1 MENEELEID
10 LRRLMRAIWKK
21 MWLVILVTIVGGV
34 ISFLITFFFITPKY
48 ESSAMFYVNNNSLSV
63 GDVSLSMSSSDISAS
78 KSLVDSYIVI
88 LNARSTLNDVI
99 DYAEVDRTHVEVR
112 EMMEAEAVDST
123 EIFEVIIT
131 SPDPKEAKDIAD
143 AIAYI
148 LPKRISSIIEGTS
161 AKIVDAAVTPAK
173 PSSPS
178 YLKNTV
184 LGLIL
189 GMMLILG
196 MILLKEVFDVTIK
209 EEEDIE
215 QISKYPILA
224 SVPDMMSSSKSGGY
238 YTKEKKKAKKSILG
252 TTDETFFVGS
262 NVSFAASEAYKLLR
276 TKIEFSFTDQKK
288 CYVIGVSSALAG
300 EGKSVTS
307 SNLAYTLAQLG
318 KRVLLIDCDMR
329 KPTISSKLHIKKTP
343 GLSNYLTKNIDISE
357 IIQTYTDKAE
367 KVSFNVIASGN
378 NPPNPVELLSS
389 ERMQNTIEV
398 LKGFCDYI
406 ILDLPPITEVSD
418 AMAVSK
424 FTDGTLLAVR
434 QNYCNRVVLSS
445 ALRQFEFVDAK
456 ILGIVVTCARESSG
470 YYSKKYK
477 KYYYTRSDS

>member
-1 MENEELEID
+1 M
-10 LRRLMRAIWKK
+10 
-21 MWLVILVTIVGGV
+21 LV
-34 ISFLITFFFITPKY
+34 
-48 ESSAMFYVNNNSLSV
+48 
-63 GDVSLSMSSSDISAS
+63 
-78 KSLVDSYIVI
+78 
-88 LNARSTLNDVI
+88 
-99 DYAEVDRTHVEVR
+99 
-112 EMMEAEAVDST
+112 
-123 EIFEVIIT
+123 
-131 SPDPKEAKDIAD
+131 
-143 AIAYI
+143 
-148 LPKRISSIIEGTS
+148 
-161 AKIVDAAVTPAK
+161 
-173 PSSPS
+173 
-178 YLKNTV
+178 
-184 LGLIL
+184 
-189 GMMLILG
+189 LG
-196 MILLKEVFDVTIK
+196 MITLKEIFDVTIK

-224 SVPDMMSSSKSGGY
+224 SVPDMMSTSKGGY
-238 YTKEKKKAKKSILG
+238 YTKEKEKKKKKKPVLG

-276 TKIEFSFTDQKK
+276 TKVEFSFADQKK

-307 SNLAYTLAQLG
+307 SNLAYSLAQLG

-329 KPTISSKLHIKKTP
+329 KPTISSKLNIKKTP
-343 GLSNYLTKNIDISE
+343 GLSNYLTKNIEISE

-389 ERMQNTIEV
+389 ERMNQTIEV

-424 FTDGTLLAVR
+424 FTDGTLIAVR

-445 ALRQFEFVDAK
+445 ALRQFEFVNAK
-456 ILGIVVTCARESSG
+456 ILGIVVTCAKESSG

-477 KYYYTRSDS
+477 KYYYTRPDRNL

>member
-21 MWLVILVTIVGGV
+21 LWLVILVTILGGV
-34 ISFLITFFFITPKY
+34 ISFLVTVFLITPKY

-99 DYAEVDRTHVEVR
+99 DYAEVDRDYKEIR

-123 EIFEVIIT
+123 EIFEIVIT

-161 AKIVDAAVTPAK
+161 AKIVDSAVTAVK

-178 YLKNTV
+178 YVKNTV

-189 GMMLILG
+189 GMMLVLG
-196 MILLKEVFDVTIK
+196 MILLKEIFDVTIK

-224 SVPDMMSSSKSGGY
+224 SVPDMMSSSKGGGY
-238 YTKEKKKAKKSILG
+238 YVKEKKKAKKSILR

-357 IIQTYTDKAE
+357 IIQTYTDKIE

>member
-1 MENEELEID
+1 MENNDLEID
-10 LRRLMRAIWKK
+10 LQRLIRAVLKK
-21 MWLVILVTIVGGV
+21 LWLVLLSTILGGVLAFLVTY
-34 ISFLITFFFITPKY
+34 FLITPKY

-63 GDVSLSMSSSDISAS
+63 GDASFSLSSSDITAS

-99 DYAEVDRTHVEVR
+99 DYAEVDRDYTELR
-112 EMMEAEAVDST
+112 GMMEAAAVNST
-123 EIFEVIIT
+123 EIFEVVIT
-131 SPDPKEAKDIAD
+131 STDPGEAKKIAD

-161 AKIVDAAVTPAK
+161 AKIVDSAVTAAR

-178 YLKNTV
+178 YFKNTA
-184 LGLIL
+184 LGLML
-189 GMMLILG
+189 GMMFALGIILVKE
-196 MILLKEVFDVTIK
+196 LLDVTIK

-215 QISKYPILA
+215 QVSKYPILA
-224 SVPDMMSSSKSGGY
+224 SVPDMAAQWKGGY
-238 YTKEKKKAKKSILG
+238 YTKESAKKAKKNVLK
-252 TTDETFFVGS
+252 TDETFFVGS
-262 NVSFAASEAYKLLR
+262 NVNFAASEAYKLLR
-276 TKIEFSFTDQKK
+276 TKVEFSFADQKK
-288 CYVIGVSSALAG
+288 CYIIGVTSAIAG

-307 SNLAYTLAQLG
+307 SNLAYSLAQLG
-318 KRVLLIDCDMR
+318 KRVLLVDCDMR
-329 KPTISSKLHIKKTP
+329 KPTISNKLHIKKTP

-357 IIQTYTDKAE
+357 IIQTYADKGE

-389 ERMQNTIEV
+389 ERMNQTMEA
-398 LKGFCDYI
+398 LKGFYDYI

-424 FTDGTLLAVR
+424 FTDGTLITVR
-434 QNYCNRVVLSS
+434 QNYCNRIVLSS

-456 ILGIVVTCARESSG
+456 ILGIVVTCAKESAG

-477 KYYYTRSDS
+477 KYYYTKNEK